1 MSNFVESSVGIQN
14 FVMIM
19 MEICLAFEM
28 MLILLSVT
36 RFEGLKRITLT
47 VTLLN
52 DIGDQFMFGPSF
64 MVSPVY
70 RYGDR
75 SREIYFPQ
83 AEGWYD
89 FYSGKFQAGG
99 ERKVIEAPYERIP
112 LYVRAGA
119 IIPFGDDIQY
129 TDEKP
134 AEHIRL
140 YIYQGADG
148 EFTLYEDEGVNY
160 NYEQGMYAMIPMKYD
175 EATKTLVI
183 GERQGEFPGMLKERT
198 FTVVTVN
205 KEKAQPFDLNAK
217 GVTVKYNGSEQ
228 TLKL

>member
-1 MSNFVESSVGIQN
+1 M
-14 FVMIM
+14 
-19 MEICLAFEM
+19 
-28 MLILLSVT
+28 
-36 RFEGLKRITLT
+36 K
-47 VTLLN
+47 
-52 DIGDQFMFGPSF
+52 
-64 MVSPVY
+64 
-70 RYGDR
+70 
-75 SREIYFPQ
+75 
-83 AEGWYD
+83 
-89 FYSGKFQAGG
+89 
-99 ERKVIEAPYERIP
+99 
-112 LYVRAGA
+112 
-119 IIPFGDDIQY
+119 
-129 TDEKP
+129 KP
-134 AEHIRL
+134 ADHIRL

>member
-1 MSNFVESSVGIQN
+1 MKIKTLVAMLFLSAGATTVVAQDATNCNSNSSI
-14 FVMIM
+14 
-19 MEICLAFEM
+19 
-28 MLILLSVT
+28 SH
-36 RFEGLKRITLT
+36 
-47 VTLLN
+47 
-52 DIGDQFMFGPSF
+52 
-64 MVSPVY
+64 
-70 RYGDR
+70 
-75 SREIYFPQ
+75 
-83 AEGWYD
+83 
-89 FYSGKFQAGG
+89 
-99 ERKVIEAPYERIP
+99 EA
-112 LYVRAGA
+112 VRAGA

-148 EFTLYEDEGVNY
+148 KFTLYEDEGVNY

>member
-1 MSNFVESSVGIQN
+1 MPYIYSLAGMTWFDDYTIMRPL
-14 FVMIM
+14 VMDFTADA
-19 MEICLAFEM
+19 E
-28 MLILLSVT
+28 V
-36 RFEGLKRITLT
+36 
-47 VTLLN
+47 N

-89 FYSGKFQAGG
+89 FYSGKFQVGG

-148 EFTLYEDEGVNY
+148 KFTLYEDEGVNY

>member
-1 MSNFVESSVGIQN
+1 MDFTADAEV
-14 FVMIM
+14 
-19 MEICLAFEM
+19 
-28 MLILLSVT
+28 
-36 RFEGLKRITLT
+36 
-47 VTLLN
+47 N

-75 SREIYFPQ
+75 SRGNLFPSSR
-83 AEGWYD
+83 EGWYD

-129 TDEKP
+129 TDEKNRRSTSVCIF
-134 AEHIRL
+134 IRS
-140 YIYQGADG
+140 DG

-183 GERQGEFPGMLKERT
+183 GERQGNFR
-198 FTVVTVN
+198 VC
-205 KEKAQPFDLNAK
+205 
-217 GVTVKYNGSEQ
+217 
-228 TLKL
+228 

>member
-1 MSNFVESSVGIQN
+1 M
-14 FVMIM
+14 
-19 MEICLAFEM
+19 
-28 MLILLSVT
+28 
-36 RFEGLKRITLT
+36 
-47 VTLLN
+47 
-52 DIGDQFMFGPSF
+52 
-64 MVSPVY
+64 Y
-70 RYGDR
+70 
-75 SREIYFPQ
+75 
-83 AEGWYD
+83 
-89 FYSGKFQAGG
+89 
-99 ERKVIEAPYERIP
+99 
-112 LYVRAGA
+112 
-119 IIPFGDDIQY
+119 
-129 TDEKP
+129 
-134 AEHIRL
+134 IRL

>member
-1 MSNFVESSVGIQN
+1 MCRAYGMIGPVSVID
-14 FVMIM
+14 F
-19 MEICLAFEM
+19 L
-28 MLILLSVT
+28 
-36 RFEGLKRITLT
+36 
-47 VTLLN
+47 
-52 DIGDQFMFGPSF
+52 
-64 MVSPVY
+64 SPV
-70 RYGDR
+70 
-75 SREIYFPQ
+75 
-83 AEGWYD
+83 GWSLSFEVVD
-89 FYSGKFQAGG
+89 ETGSLHILHFYSGKFQAGG